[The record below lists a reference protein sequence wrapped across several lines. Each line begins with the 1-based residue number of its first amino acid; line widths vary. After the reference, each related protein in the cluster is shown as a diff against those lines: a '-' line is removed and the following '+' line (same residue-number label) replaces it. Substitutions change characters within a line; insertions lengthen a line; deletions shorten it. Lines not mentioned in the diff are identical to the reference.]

1 MGRDGVGVMMWNS
14 SPHLVA
20 EGFGGRSAGA
30 TALPASPLPR
40 LQLFEWHEL
49 TWFPESFRNA
59 ITEVLRVLGL
69 CLRLHEVIAP
79 VLAQLLVETGTDRIV
94 DLCSGA
100 GGPVLEIQKHFAA
113 TGRPV
118 SVLLTDKFPNRAAFR
133 LAEAAGGGFIT
144 GRDEPVDAA
153 RVPESASGLRTMF
166 NAFHHFRPAAA
177 RAILADA
184 YGHRQPIAIFEVT
197 ERSLFNTVSNF
208 ILSFLTML
216 ALLPTMRA
224 RRPEWWSFTYA
235 LPLLPAAFGW
245 DGFASCMRS
254 YTAAEFDRLKDG
266 LEDESYT
273 WRSGRLPVPGTLV
286 HVNYFLGIPRGAA
299 GVRAGK
305 QRA

>member
-1 MGRDGVGVMMWNS
+1 MGRDRVGVMMWNN

-20 EGFGGRSAGA
+20 DGIGGRSAGA
-30 TALPASPLPR
+30 TALPASLLPR

-79 VLAQLLVETGTDRIV
+79 VLAQLLDETGTDRIV

-100 GGPVLEIQKHFAA
+100 GGPVLEIQKHF
-113 TGRPV
+113 
-118 SVLLTDKFPNRAAFR
+118 
-133 LAEAAGGGFIT
+133 
-144 GRDEPVDAA
+144 
-153 RVPESASGLRTMF
+153 
-166 NAFHHFRPAAA
+166 AA

-305 QRA
+305 QRD